1 MTINI
6 TLNELVEEYRESWKM
21 GLIKHLSI
29 DYATNSIHGWL
40 NNEDVIIFNFKDYG
54 FINDNRNN
62 TYDLSTGK
70 SDITININTK

>member
-6 TLNELVEEYRESWKM
+6 TPNELVEEYHESWKM